1 MGESSQ
7 RELVNDGRGGG
18 VVGGGVGESGS
29 VHGGGGVG
37 VGTNPCFRYQKSR
50 SGKQSLICG
59 KLWIII
65 SHFTMKC

>member
-37 VGTNPCFRYQKSR
+37 VGTNPRFRYQKSR
-50 SGKQSLICG
+50 SGKQSVSMYLFVC
-59 KLWIII
+59 L
-65 SHFTMKC
+65 S

>member
-37 VGTNPCFRYQKSR
+37 VGTNPRFRYQKSR
-50 SGKQSLICG
+50 SGKQSVN
-59 KLWIII
+59 
-65 SHFTMKC
+65 